1 MVNGRKKSNHKNFF
15 EYLSGLANQ
24 TLTVCGQTSA
34 SDRHQAAG
42 QEGRS
47 GSALLNTTLASP
59 TSLPDWTLLAALRL
73 CQGEDIELV
82 AYQASLPSPSL
93 PAPSHNSSGRPEELV
108 PHLWRPPLSTPIMV
122 NGPGS
127 LSGPAAF
134 LIHHSP
140 RILPQVAVFF
150 HHVFDFQ
157 IGDKIS
163 INSTWKRM

>member
-1 MVNGRKKSNHKNFF
+1 MVNGRKKVITEFF

-24 TLTVCGQTSA
+24 TLITVCGQTSA
-34 SDRHQAAG
+34 SDRHQAG
-42 QEGRS
+42 GHEGRS
-47 GSALLNTTLASP
+47 GFTLLNTALVSPASSLSP
-59 TSLPDWTLLAALRL
+59 SPRLNSAGCTSSMS
-73 CQGEDIELV
+73 GEDIELV

-93 PAPSHNSSGRPEELV
+93 PTPSHNSSGRPRELV
-108 PHLWRPPLSTPIMV
+108 PHLWRPPVSTPIMV

-163 INSTWKRM
+163 INST